1 MAEIT
6 LQEDVALITVC
17 GTPINIET
25 ISEIFTEV
33 AKAEIDVD
41 MISETPTPNNSAT
54 LSFTVSTD
62 DLAKIITLNSKLHKD
77 NPKRKLLVNNG
88 NTKITVNDA
97 LMLDNFGYAAKIF
110 SAAKNAN
117 ANISMITT
125 SEISISILV
134 QSSDSQR
141 VVEEI
146 NKVIL

>member
-6 LQEDVALITVC
+6 LQDDVALITVC
-17 GTPINIET
+17 GTPINMET

-41 MISETPTPNNSAT
+41 MISEASTPNSSSS

-62 DLAKIITLNSKLHKD
+62 NLAKIITLNSKLRKA
-77 NPKRKLLVNNG
+77 NPERKLLVNNG
-88 NTKITVNDA
+88 NTKITINDN
-97 LMLDNFGYAAKIF
+97 LMLDSFGYAAKIF
-110 SAAKNAN
+110 EATKNAD

-134 QSSDSQR
+134 SSNDAQ
-141 VVEEI
+141 
-146 NKVIL
+146 KVIDEIKKIV

>member
-1 MAEIT
+1 MTEIT
-6 LQEDVALITVC
+6 LQDDVALITVC

-41 MISETPTPNNSAT
+41 MISETPTPNSNST
-54 LSFTVSTD
+54 LSFTVD
-62 DLAKIITLNSKLHKD
+62 ANNLAKIIALNSMLHKD

-88 NTKITVNDA
+88 NTKITINNS
-97 LMLDNFGYAAKIF
+97 LMLGNFGYAAKIF
-110 SAAKNAN
+110 KAAKNAN

-134 QSSDSQR
+134 PSSDAQR
-141 VVEEI
+141 VIDEI
-146 NKVIL
+146 NKVL

>member
-1 MAEIT
+1 MTEIT
-6 LQEDVALITVC
+6 LQDDVALITVC

-41 MISETPTPNNSAT
+41 MISETPTPNSNST
-54 LSFTVSTD
+54 LSFTVNANN
-62 DLAKIITLNSKLHKD
+62 LAKIIALNSMLHKD

-88 NTKITVNDA
+88 NTKITINNS
-97 LMLDNFGYAAKIF
+97 LMLGNFGYAAKIF
-110 SAAKNAN
+110 KAAKNAN

-134 QSSDSQR
+134 PSSDAQR
-141 VVEEI
+141 VIDEI
-146 NKVIL
+146 NKVL